1 MRALR
6 LGHVLAIMLGMTAA
20 ANAQTAAA
28 EYGGGAHRFSLATGS
43 PGELG
48 LLKVLGEA
56 FGKEADATLV
66 WIKAGTGQS
75 MQLLKERKV
84 DMAMVHAPA
93 QVDKA
98 VVDGWATGKTL
109 IGSNEFYLVG
119 PASDPAGIAQARD
132 VADAYQRI
140 AAAKAKFVSRGDNSG
155 THQKEMQVWA
165 KAGIAPTLP
174 SVAATQ
180 EGAAPLGAARPGAE
194 PSGDWYIVTKDFM
207 TASLK
212 RANAEGAYFMSDS
225 STWIM
230 EQGVAPSLKILFRGD
245 KFLVNTYHAIV
256 APAGATA
263 GRDTAEKFIAF
274 VASPAGQK
282 IIREYGAAQYPQAL
296 YNDAVYA
303 KKYD

>member
-1 MRALR
+1 MRAL
-6 LGHVLAIMLGMTAA
+6 GFAIMLGMSAVI

-28 EYGGGAHRFSLATGS
+28 EYGSGSQRFSLATGS

-98 VVDGWATGKTL
+98 VADGWATGKTL
-109 IGSNEFYLVG
+109 IGSNEFYIVG
-119 PASDPAGIAQARD
+119 PASDPAGIAKARD
-132 VADAYQRI
+132 AADAYARI

-155 THQKEMQVWA
+155 THQKELQVWA
-165 KAGIAPTLP
+165 KAGIKP
-174 SVAATQ
+174 
-180 EGAAPLGAARPGAE
+180 EGN
-194 PSGDWYIVTKDFM
+194 WYIETRGFM

-245 KFLVNTYHAIV
+245 RFLVNTYHAIV
-256 APAGATA
+256 APRDPNPGATA

-282 IIREYGAAQYPQAL
+282 IIREYGASQYPEAL
-296 YNDAVYA
+296 YNDAIYA
-303 KKYD
+303 KQYD

>member
-1 MRALR
+1 MRVLR
-6 LGHVLAIMLGMTAA
+6 CVLATLLGMTAVA

-28 EYGGGAHRFSLATGS
+28 EYGNGSQRFSLATGS

-56 FGKEADATLV
+56 FGKQADATLV

-98 VVDGWATGKTL
+98 VADGWATGKAL
-109 IGSNEFYLVG
+109 IGSNEFYIVG
-119 PASDPAGIAQARD
+119 PASDPAGIAKARD
-132 VADAYQRI
+132 AADAYARI
-140 AAAKAKFVSRGDNSG
+140 ASAQAKFVSRGDNSG
-155 THQKEMQVWA
+155 THQKELQVWA
-165 KAGIAPTLP
+165 KANIKPA
-174 SVAATQ
+174 
-180 EGAAPLGAARPGAE
+180 
-194 PSGDWYIVTKDFM
+194 GDWYIETKDFM

-256 APAGATA
+256 APSGATA

-282 IIREYGAAQYPQAL
+282 IIREYGTAQYPQAL
-296 YNDAVYA
+296 YNDADYA
-303 KKYD
+303 KQYD

>member
-1 MRALR
+1 MRVLR
-6 LGHVLAIMLGMTAA
+6 CVLATLLGMTAVA

-28 EYGGGAHRFSLATGS
+28 EYGNGSQRFSLATGS

-56 FGKEADATLV
+56 FGTQADAKLV
-66 WIKAGTGQS
+66 WVKAGTGQS

-98 VVDGWATGKTL
+98 VADGWATGKTL
-109 IGSNEFYLVG
+109 IGSNEFYIVG
-119 PASDPAGIAQARD
+119 PASDPAGIAKARD
-132 VADAYQRI
+132 AADAYARI
-140 AAAKAKFVSRGDNSG
+140 ASAQATFVSRGDNSG
-155 THQKEMQVWA
+155 THQKELQVWA
-165 KAGIAPTLP
+165 KANIKPA
-174 SVAATQ
+174 
-180 EGAAPLGAARPGAE
+180 
-194 PSGDWYIVTKDFM
+194 GDWYIETKDFM

-256 APAGATA
+256 APSGATA

-282 IIREYGAAQYPQAL
+282 IIREYGTAQYPQAL
-296 YNDAVYA
+296 YNDADYA
-303 KKYD
+303 KQYD

>member
-1 MRALR
+1 MRALC
-6 LGHVLAIMLGMTAA
+6 LAIMLGMTATA
-20 ANAQTAAA
+20 ATAQTAAA
-28 EYGGGAHRFSLATGS
+28 EYGGGSHRFSLATGS

-75 MQLLKERKV
+75 MSLLKEKKV

-98 VVDGWATGKTL
+98 IAVGWATGKKL
-109 IGSNEFYLVG
+109 IGSNEFYIVG
-119 PASDPAGIAQARD
+119 PASDPAGISGAQSA
-132 VADAYQRI
+132 ADAYRRI
-140 AAAKAKFVSRGDNSG
+140 AATQAKFVSRGDNSG
-155 THQKEMQVWA
+155 THQKEMQIWA
-165 KAGIAPTLP
+165 KAA
-174 SVAATQ
+174 V
-180 EGAAPLGAARPGAE
+180 E
-194 PSGDWYIVTKDFM
+194 PKGEWYIVTKDFM

-212 RANAEGAYFMSDS
+212 RANTEGAYFMSDS

-256 APAGATA
+256 APAGATP
-263 GRDTAEKFIAF
+263 GRDTAERFVAF

-282 IIREYGAAQYPQAL
+282 IIREYGAKQYPEAL
-296 YNDAVYA
+296 YNDAIYA
-303 KKYD
+303 KQYD

>member
-1 MRALR
+1 MRALC
-6 LGHVLAIMLGMTAA
+6 LAIMLGMTATA
-20 ANAQTAAA
+20 ATAQTAAA
-28 EYGGGAHRFSLATGS
+28 EYGGGPHRFSLATGS

-75 MQLLKERKV
+75 MSLLKEKKV

-98 VVDGWATGKTL
+98 IADGWATGKKL
-109 IGSNEFYLVG
+109 IGSNEFYIVG
-119 PASDPAGIAQARD
+119 PASDPAGISGAQSA
-132 VADAYQRI
+132 ADAYRRI
-140 AAAKAKFVSRGDNSG
+140 AATQAKFVSRGDNSG
-155 THQKEMQVWA
+155 THQKEMQIWA
-165 KAGIAPTLP
+165 KAA
-174 SVAATQ
+174 V
-180 EGAAPLGAARPGAE
+180 E
-194 PSGDWYIVTKDFM
+194 PKGEWYIVTKDFM

-212 RANAEGAYFMSDS
+212 RANTEGAYFMSDS

-256 APAGATA
+256 APAGATP
-263 GRDTAEKFIAF
+263 GRDTAERFVAF

-282 IIREYGAAQYPQAL
+282 IIREYGAKQYPEAL
-296 YNDAVYA
+296 YNDAIYA
-303 KKYD
+303 KQYD